1 MTSSEIEVLM
11 LLLEN
16 KSNLEI
22 SNELF
27 ISMGTVKSHI
37 HNIFIKLDV
46 TRRQDVQKL
55 YSEYHITS

>member
-1 MTSSEIEVLM
+1 MW
-11 LLLEN
+11 EN